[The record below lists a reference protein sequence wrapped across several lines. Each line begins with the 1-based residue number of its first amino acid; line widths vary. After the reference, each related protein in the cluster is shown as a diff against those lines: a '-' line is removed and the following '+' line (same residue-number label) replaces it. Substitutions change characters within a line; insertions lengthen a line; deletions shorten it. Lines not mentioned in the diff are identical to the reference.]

1 MLSIALKN
9 LFQEKIRLFIS
20 IGGVAF
26 SVLLILI
33 LLGLYQ
39 GFKYRMGEYIQSQE
53 ADFWIGDDKA
63 RDMFHSVSILPL
75 DMKEKLEAIDG
86 VERAEPFLS
95 RQVVVDI
102 GENPEATYVV
112 AYDKETEV
120 GGPSKVIVGKE
131 TPGNGEII
139 IDKVFADNQK
149 VAFGENLKIGD
160 DNFKIVGISEG
171 TNLVTFQYSFITR
184 ADAERLFGMQTAT
197 SYFLLKTK
205 PEADKEAIHRELD
218 ENIQGITVF
227 TKEEFVERNTELIE
241 ETFLPIVAVLLVIGF
256 AVGVIVIGLTIFTST
271 IEKSREYG
279 VLKAIGLRNSQ
290 LYQIVFA
297 QSLFAGLVGFLLGS
311 ILAFVV
317 NVGVVRIVPE
327 FITLFRPVDFV
338 WILVASIVMSI
349 IATYIPIRRIANI
362 NPAEVFKG

>member
-1 MLSIALKN
+1 MFSIALKN
-9 LFQEKIRLFIS
+9 LFQEKIRFFIS
-20 IGGVAF
+20 VGGVAF

-33 LLGLYQ
+33 LIGLYQ

-53 ADFWIGDDKA
+53 AAFWIGDDKA

-75 DMKEKLEAIDG
+75 EMKERLEAIEG
-86 VERAEPFLS
+86 VEKAEPFLS

-102 GENPEATYVV
+102 GDTPEATYLVG
-112 AYDKETEV
+112 YDKDTGV
-120 GGPSKVIVGKE
+120 GGPPKVIEGKDAPE
-131 TPGNGEII
+131 DGEII

-149 VAFGENLKIGD
+149 ISVGENLKIGE
-160 DNFKIVGISEG
+160 DNFKVVGISEG

-184 ADAERLFGMQTAT
+184 SDAERLFNMQTAT
-197 SYFLLKTK
+197 SYFLIKTQTG
-205 PEADKEAIHRELD
+205 ADKEVIHRKFD
-218 ENIQGITVF
+218 ENIKGITVF

-271 IEKSREYG
+271 VEKSREYG
-279 VLKAIGLRNSQ
+279 VLKAIGIKNSQ

-311 ILAFVV
+311 GFAFVV
-317 NVGVVRIVPE
+317 NFGVVRLVPE
-327 FITLFRPVDFV
+327 FITLFRPIDFL
-338 WILVASIVMSI
+338 WILLASIVMSL